1 MWRESQGQSKKGGW
15 RGTGVLH
22 KERST
27 IGKTDIE
34 LEIQG
39 RRGGRP
45 ERRFWTVLS
54 GRINVRS
61 YNRLTF
67 YKRKKVEA

>member
-1 MWRESQGQSKKGGW
+1 M
-15 RGTGVLH
+15 LH